1 MLFALWSRSRFSF
14 ASRSMNTDC
23 VWARASLFAHHL
35 FRRRVD
41 SMRCILFPS
50 LFWSTQGT
58 IRKNWFRLVRKIWK
72 TIDKISWREQR
83 EKNQSKIWTL
93 KNLNRFL
100 AASSLSLSSM
110 EMTCFGSIS
119 VCKPLEICFCICTF
133 SNRNTHICYSATRQ
147 CTPKKNYSNLRPFLF
162 IYFFVIVR
170 SSLNIYYYSIHSIA
184 RSLFWSGIWIICADT
199 CLCICG
205 HNFSLFG
212 SFVVA
217 LFGVFSDRRRCC
229 LQKKNDFFSYFSSFY
244 FLVDRCFKMIVWKRI
259 KWQKTNEIYFFFS
272 FPSFLKFTKG

>member
-1 MLFALWSRSRFSF
+1 MRFEPFKSIDEMHFTSKCAPSSLVLFSFRSFFFVLCASVFEFKDRFLLWFLELATVSERIQRHALKMLFALWSRSRFSF

-147 CTPKKNYSNLRPFLF
+147 CTPKKTIQICGRFCSF
-162 IYFFVIVR
+162 ISSLSSEVR
-170 SSLNIYYYSIHSIA
+170 STFIIIPFILSLVHYSGLA
-184 RSLFWSGIWIICADT
+184 F
-199 CLCICG
+199 
-205 HNFSLFG
+205 
-212 SFVVA
+212 
-217 LFGVFSDRRRCC
+217 
-229 LQKKNDFFSYFSSFY
+229 
-244 FLVDRCFKMIVWKRI
+244 
-259 KWQKTNEIYFFFS
+259 E
-272 FPSFLKFTKG
+272 